1 MYHKIRENQEK
12 SGRSTTAGSG
22 WRAQIDAS
30 QRRWVRSK
38 STEMESPSGGF
49 TSMVA
54 EPEAKSSAEKSNW
67 RVAPVSSQPPSSE
80 QMRLGWPEEEK
91 GFSFLSSLET
101 FTSKSFQKS

>member
-38 STEMESPSGGF
+38 STEMGSPSGGV

-54 EPEAKSSAEKSNW
+54 EPEAKSSTEKSNW
-67 RVAPVSSQPPSSE
+67 SVAPVSVQLLSWE
-80 QMRLGWPEEEK
+80 QMKLGWPTEEK
-91 GFSFLSSLET
+91 GRSFCSLLET
-101 FTSKSFQKS
+101 RTSKSVQKS